1 MNIALLIIL
10 GIVIILCLSDDGPEF
25 YTWLK
30 RIKIGRLK
38 QNWQSKVKAKALLW
52 LNKTPKIPIKDQRR
66 RIWLEWVK
74 NKYYSNTIQSWQ
86 QASLLLGLK
95 VNYENTQDQKVKKEM
110 LTFYNKTIDEQGHWI
125 NPSQEVDAALL
136 AFALSETP
144 FIEISKIKPALESTY
159 QLLSS
164 KIGDDGTIMYRTSTQ
179 NYRYVDTIGFVA
191 PFLVKYGLL
200 FNSDEAISLAIN
212 QIKTFETYGVLKN
225 KIPCHAYDIHTKNPV
240 GIYGWARGMAWWVLG
255 TLETYKALPD
265 NHSEKEYLNILLS
278 QITETL
284 LILQKEDGSFSWN
297 LFMLED
303 RSDSS
308 ATAVFAWL
316 FKERKEIKASQ
327 KALQYLQ
334 SVTRRDGAVDFSQG
348 DTKGLGVYAQEF
360 NILPFTQGF
369 LLRAIQ

>member
-1 MNIALLIIL
+1 
-10 GIVIILCLSDDGPEF
+10 
-25 YTWLK
+25 
-30 RIKIGRLK
+30 
-38 QNWQSKVKAKALLW
+38 
-52 LNKTPKIPIKDQRR
+52 
-66 RIWLEWVK
+66 
-74 NKYYSNTIQSWQ
+74 
-86 QASLLLGLK
+86 LK

-125 NPSQEVDAALL
+125 NPPQEVDAALL

-200 FNSDEAISLAIN
+200 FNSDEAISLAVN

-255 TLETYKALPD
+255 TLETYNALPD

-297 LFMLED
+297 LFMPED

>member
-38 QNWQSKVKAKALLW
+38 QNWQSKVKAKALVW
-52 LNKTPKIPIKDQRR
+52 LNHTPKIPIKDSHR
-66 RIWLEWVK
+66 RIWLDWLR
-74 NKYYSNTIQSWQ
+74 NKYYSNNIQSWQ

-125 NPSQEVDAALL
+125 NPPQEVDAALL

-159 QLLSS
+159 QLLRS

-240 GIYGWARGMAWWVLG
+240 GIYGWARGMAWLILG

-297 LFMLED
+297 LFMPED

-369 LLRAIQ
+369 LLRAMQ

>member
-38 QNWQSKVKAKALLW
+38 QNWQSKVKAKALVW
-52 LNKTPKIPIKDQRR
+52 LNHTPKIPIKDSHR
-66 RIWLEWVK
+66 RILLDWLR
-74 NKYYSNTIQSWQ
+74 NKYYSNNIQSWQ

-125 NPSQEVDAALL
+125 NPPQEVDAALL

-144 FIEISKIKPALESTY
+144 FLEISKIKPALESTY
-159 QLLSS
+159 QLLRS

-191 PFLVKYGLL
+191 PFLTKYGVI
-200 FNSDEAISLAIN
+200 FHDDEALNLAIR
-212 QIKTFETYGVLKN
+212 QIKNFEKWGVLSN
-225 KIPCHAYDIHTKNPV
+225 KVPCHAYEIHSKNPV
-240 GIYGWARGMAWWVLG
+240 GMYGWARGMAWWVLG
-255 TLETYKALPD
+255 ILETYKAIPES
-265 NHSEKEYLNILLS
+265 HSEKPYLNHLLT
-278 QITETL
+278 QITITL
-284 LILQKEDGSFSWN
+284 LNSQKENGSFSWN
-297 LFMLED
+297 LFMPED

-316 FKERKEIKASQ
+316 FKERQETLAAQ

-348 DTKGLGVYAQEF
+348 DTKGLGVYAQEY

-369 LLRAIQ
+369 LLRAMQ